1 MLVKYLI
8 YLINCLRFRNDDDDY
23 LRGLYQLR
31 SYYDFTHSIVST
43 TFFSYYIA
51 DYKAIRRAK
60 ARLNSKYGKIIY
72 TDTDSIKINKEDNN
86 ENI

>member
-31 SYYDFTHSIVST
+31 SYHDFTHSIVST
-43 TFFSYYIA
+43 TFFSYCIA
-51 DYKAIRRAK
+51 DYKATRRAK
-60 ARLNSKYGKIIY
+60 ARLNSEYGKIIY
-72 TDTDSIKINKEDNN
+72 TDTDSIKIKEDSNN